1 MVEGASIRKGL
12 KDLPNKKISIVN
24 YSGSGKTK
32 GVALTLFRGGILFT
46 VVVLLWPILMTA
58 SEITGTVEEQLLQI
72 SESPGLFMANFF
84 WASLIAPSIL
94 VLMLT
99 FARYTET
106 RKQTPLIYCLS
117 LLFLSGYFVF
127 VSISYVSQYAYLP
140 RLLAEGN
147 IELAVTWY
155 FGNEFSR
162 PYLFNQLGYSLFGI
176 AAILIGYK
184 MFHEPLLP
192 RLIGIVLW
200 ASGLLC
206 LLALLGLILHIEGQ
220 GLISVLSGLLTV
232 PVGIMSILW
241 GRKLLQGKGVL

>member
-1 MVEGASIRKGL
+1 LVEESSIGKGAPALSKRK
-12 KDLPNKKISIVN
+12 NNIVN
-24 YSGSGKTK
+24 GSFTGRTDNT
-32 GVALTLFRGGILFT
+32 ALTLFRGGIFFT

-58 SEITGTVEEQLLQI
+58 SEVKGSVEAQLLQI
-72 SESPGLFMANFF
+72 SEAPGLFMANFF

-106 RKQTPLIYCLS
+106 RKQTPLIYRFS
-117 LLFLSGYFVF
+117 LLFLAGYFVF

-147 IELAVTWY
+147 IELAAAWY
-155 FGNEFSR
+155 FGNESSR
-162 PYLFNQLGYSLFGI
+162 PYFFNQLGYSLFGI

-184 MFHEPLLP
+184 MFYEPLLP

-206 LLALLGLILHIEGQ
+206 LLAFLGLILQIEGQ
-220 GLISVLSGLLTV
+220 GLVSVLSGLLTL

-241 GRKLLQGKGVL
+241 GRKLLQENI

>member
-1 MVEGASIRKGL
+1 
-12 KDLPNKKISIVN
+12 LPNKKNNIVC
-24 YSGSGKTK
+24 YSGTGGTDST
-32 GVALTLFRGGILFT
+32 ALTLFRGGIFFT

-72 SESPGLFMANFF
+72 SEAPGLYMANFF

-106 RKQTPLIYCLS
+106 RKQTPLIYRLS
-117 LLFLSGYFVF
+117 LLFLAGYFVF
-127 VSISYVSQYAYLP
+127 VSISYVSQYVYLP
-140 RLLAEGN
+140 RLLAVGN
-147 IELAVTWY
+147 IELATAWY

-162 PYLFNQLGYSLFGI
+162 PYFFNQLGYFLFGI
-176 AAILIGYK
+176 AAIMIGYK
-184 MFHEPLLP
+184 MFFEPLLP

-206 LLALLGLILHIEGQ
+206 LLAFFGLILRIEGQ
-220 GLISVLSGLLTV
+220 GLISVLSGLLTL

-241 GRKLLQGKGVL
+241 GRKLLQEN

>member
-1 MVEGASIRKGL
+1 LVEEASIRKGPA
-12 KDLPNKKISIVN
+12 DLPNKKNNIDYYPGTRGIKS
-24 YSGSGKTK
+24 
-32 GVALTLFRGGILFT
+32 VALTLFRGGILFT

-58 SEITGTVEEQLLQI
+58 SEITGSVEEQLGQI
-72 SESPGLFMANFF
+72 SEAPGLFMANFF

-106 RKQTPLIYCLS
+106 RKQTPLLYRLS
-117 LLFLSGYFVF
+117 LLFLAGYFVF

-147 IELAVTWY
+147 TELAFAWY
-155 FGNEFSR
+155 FGNESSR
-162 PYLFNQLGYSLFGI
+162 PYFLNQLGYSLFGI

-184 MFHEPLLP
+184 MFNEPLLP

-206 LLALLGLILHIEGQ
+206 LLAFLGLILLIPGQ
-220 GLISVLSGLLTV
+220 GLVSILSGLLTL
-232 PVGIMSILW
+232 PVGILSILW
-241 GRKLLQGKGVL
+241 GRKLLQEK